1 MRTCPTVLKGFRTE
15 YNFSSGVIQSVRSR
29 MYQYIYK
36 GSGLATNNGILS
48 PYVQYVSQSVGRGWD
63 NPLMSKP
70 KYRKCRKTAVRRA
83 GCCLA
88 LCASRAETP
97 RHSSTCPSLPKAGG
111 QHPGWPWVPPSLYSR
126 LQTPPCGMACRS
138 ARYPAYRMKAPD
150 GPLGWPTAAGPLP
163 SPEYVAASASLCYT
177 PSLRHLP
184 SFLTI

>member
-111 QHPGWPWVPPSLYSR
+111 QQPGWPGPAGQMGPKSGQNGSLEKTHALKTNIS
-126 LQTPPCGMACRS
+126 TTTGSKPGPG
-138 ARYPAYRMKAPD
+138 AY
-150 GPLGWPTAAGPLP
+150 
-163 SPEYVAASASLCYT
+163 
-177 PSLRHLP
+177 
-184 SFLTI
+184 

>member
-1 MRTCPTVLKGFRTE
+1 MVVGGGRWWLK
-15 YNFSSGVIQSVRSR
+15 
-29 MYQYIYK
+29 
-36 GSGLATNNGILS
+36 SGLLWLTLS
-48 PYVQYVSQSVGRGWD
+48 CLSLSTENAEKLPYGGLAAVSPFVLRGLRLRAIAARAPAFPKRADSSRAGRG
-63 NPLMSKP
+63 
-70 KYRKCRKTAVRRA
+70 
-83 GCCLA
+83 CL
-88 LCASRAETP
+88 L
-97 RHSSTCPSLPKAGG
+97 
-111 QHPGWPWVPPSLYSR
+111 VSR

>member
-1 MRTCPTVLKGFRTE
+1 MRFQVKSETFVYNLYRNLYSCTVCTVASFALLT
-15 YNFSSGVIQSVRSR
+15 
-29 MYQYIYK
+29 
-36 GSGLATNNGILS
+36 LS
-48 PYVQYVSQSVGRGWD
+48 CLS
-63 NPLMSKP
+63 LT

-111 QHPGWPWVPPSLYSR
+111 QQPGWPWVPPSLYSR